1 MVRSGDPEATS
12 EIWGTLEELLLG
24 CAVSRHGTRS
34 WDSVAM
40 EVRSRSPSAYH
51 LLLTPEC
58 CRERYRDLERR
69 FSAADGEIGG
79 GGGGPGVEIPWLEE
93 LRKLRVAELR
103 REVQRYDVSILS
115 LQLKVKTLQ
124 EERERSFLGEE
135 DEDDKNGPDR
145 DEEERKN
152 GESPGST
159 RRNIPGDRIS
169 DGDSRRSGRSCKES
183 NSTDPKDEEEKP
195 RAGETEAAPGTEDRR
210 TDRAT
215 SGDVKSAGE
224 ASYNGSSDTIA
235 KAAAMANTARPPAL
249 ADSGASLAESK
260 GGEAEA
266 EREGAKESSDVQ
278 SSASLSS
285 RQRRRSGRRKV
296 FSGCSSGG
304 DEPET
309 DAVSPGAKRVPAV
322 SQPLITFVEFIRAHK
337 FGSVFERRLQ
347 SQKSVR
353 YRSMIRRHVDL
364 EMVRGKLEGRGR
376 REAYRSAEFFRDLLL
391 LCYNAIVFYPKSSPE
406 SIAAVHLRGLVTKE
420 MAGTIRKPARRP
432 NAEEPIPPAQPFSP
446 PAVSKLKS
454 DPDRA
459 SKALEKQTSLVP
471 LTACRKRS
479 SLSGKAAAAGGWKEG
494 RRRRR
499 SNELIGRSGRW
510 RTKPRPRRGRMRD
523 LRCPG

>member
-347 SQKSVR
+347 SQSVR